1 MTAIM
6 PQLLSQALSH
16 FPLNHLVK
24 YQTNPSEKCS
34 DGGMSPLSEIHS
46 TSVGTSLK
54 ESQHPDNLDHL
65 RISPNSNN
73 NNNNN
78 ISENS
83 VSNKIME
90 RDTSGHES
98 DSDVSV
104 GQENESDDSP
114 MSVNTNVTK
123 ENRRRDSVD
132 FSEEG
137 VSNDST
143 RFASQLCSP
152 QSTAPSSAN
161 EEPRVPT
168 ILRPSPTRLHEEFLR
183 NSQIY
188 AEELMRQQMSL
199 VAAAQA
205 STFSTTA
212 QLSKLVTARTL
223 LEEKMGFRPTALSN
237 RPLNPI
243 PDPSINFRG
252 IHNHLNAISQIT
264 QNLGASN
271 TEKFTSPSPSD
282 TSQSP
287 PVMHTPI
294 HANHAIHAA
303 AMFMNNNLKDHLNQ
317 DNLKFSIDNILKA
330 DFGRRITEPLMK
342 RSGKGSAGNA
352 KKSQKQEELLLKQQM
367 ARQNKRQ
374 SPPMSPQSSVGDRS
388 EGAPMDLT
396 GGEMDRESNKSLSP
410 SPAAGQGSSGG
421 GGDGKGPIVWPAW
434 VYCTRYSDRPSS
446 GRSPRMKK
454 PKKPP
459 SEKGNVTPED
469 KRPRTAFSGPQLARL
484 KHEFAENRY
493 LTERRR
499 QALSAELGLNEAQIK
514 IWFQNKRAKIKKSTG
529 HKNPLALQLMAQ
541 GLYNHSTVPLT
552 QEEEELQELQAAA
565 AGNA

>member
-1 MTAIM
+1 M

-24 YQTNPSEKCS
+24 YQSSSNSQHLSEFEKKCS
-34 DGGMSPLSEIHS
+34 DGGMSPLSEIHAS
-46 TSVGTSLK
+46 SVGTCLK
-54 ESQHPDNLDHL
+54 DSQHPDNLDHL

-73 NNNNN
+73 NN
-78 ISENS
+78 S
-83 VSNKIME
+83 VSDSSVKMDRANV
-90 RDTSGHES
+90 SGHES

-114 MSVNTNVTK
+114 ISVNTNITK
-123 ENRRRDSVD
+123 ENGRRDSVD

-137 VSNDST
+137 ISNDSA

-152 QSTAPSSAN
+152 QSTHLPDEHN
-161 EEPRVPT
+161 NRVPT

-183 NSQIY
+183 NSQMY
-188 AEELMRQQMSL
+188 AEELMRQQMSI

-212 QLSKLVTARTL
+212 QLSKLVTARSL
-223 LEEKMGFRPTALSN
+223 LEEKMGFRPTAINN

-243 PDPSINFRG
+243 PDPSLNFRG

-264 QNLGASN
+264 QNLGAGHH
-271 TEKFTSPSPSD
+271 EKFTSPSPSD

-287 PVMHTPI
+287 PVMHTPM

-342 RSGKGSAGNA
+342 RSSKGSATSAA
-352 KKSQKQEELLLKQQM
+352 KKNTKQGELKQQM

-396 GGEMDRESNKSLSP
+396 GAEMDRESNKSVSP
-410 SPAAGQGSSGG
+410 SPAGNAASSSGSS
-421 GGDGKGPIVWPAW
+421 DGKGPIVWPAW
-434 VYCTRYSDRPSS
+434 VYCTR
-446 GRSPRMKK
+446 
-454 PKKPP
+454 
-459 SEKGNVTPED
+459 
-469 KRPRTAFSGPQLARL
+469 
-484 KHEFAENRY
+484 
-493 LTERRR
+493 
-499 QALSAELGLNEAQIK
+499 
-514 IWFQNKRAKIKKSTG
+514 
-529 HKNPLALQLMAQ
+529 
-541 GLYNHSTVPLT
+541 
-552 QEEEELQELQAAA
+552 
-565 AGNA
+565 